1 MQVKLMI
8 ETPILVAGRF
18 GSGLQ
23 SKPGTRFEKADSWV
37 SPSPYQA
44 RNDDGFIGMITVI
57 STCLPDAGQK
67 KMLCFCSSSL
77 GKSTG
82 HFHKVKLL
90 LFYYLDLSNEH
101 MHCSK

>member
-44 RNDDGFIGMITVI
+44 RNDDAFIGMITQSFQRV
-57 STCLPDAGQK
+57 SQMQDRK
-67 KMLCFCSSSL
+67 RCFVFAVLVWGRVLVRTDTSI
-77 GKSTG
+77 KSNFCCFIT
-82 HFHKVKLL
+82 
-90 LFYYLDLSNEH
+90 
-101 MHCSK
+101 